1 MRAGGTVSEI
11 TFGVIVSAILP
22 SDESPARNSER
33 RIGGQQYA
41 ARCHDG
47 GLTVVLVV
55 RQGPGKR
62 RGDFPAADLRRG
74 LRPLFADRGVKCG
87 FLCGKP
93 HAADNATN
101 LERKSGERAA
111 PVRRAGFACVVLF
124 DSRTSQ
130 NDSAR
135 HRICRQQ
142 FFRSMPSA
150 TTVPFLRRSV
160 APRRTLIH
168 DEAPQWGQS
177 CLREVQ
183 EPPKQ

>member
-1 MRAGGTVSEI
+1 MSHPRE
-11 TFGVIVSAILP
+11 IVSA
-22 SDESPARNSER
+22 
-33 RIGGQQYA
+33 
-41 ARCHDG
+41 
-47 GLTVVLVV
+47 VLVDSNMLLDVMTEDSRWFSWSAKALASAAETSRLVIYAEVSV
-55 RQGPGKR
+55 RYSR
-62 RGDFPAADLRRG
+62 IEELNAAF
-74 LRPLFADRGVKCG
+74 FAESRMQ
-87 FLCGKP
+87 L
-93 HAADNATN
+93 DNATN

-168 DEAPQWGQS
+168 DEARQWGQS